1 MKAILKTNTII
12 TQKNKKPCVRT
23 YLSIMDAGGLSF
35 HIYYNTKKAYES
47 DQTTEALNIHN

>member
-23 YLSIMDAGGLSF
+23 YLSIVDAGGLSF
-35 HIYYNTKKAYES
+35 HVYYITKNKKTH
-47 DQTTEALNIHN
+47 QTP